1 MRMGV
6 SRAGRTGVHG
16 AGNPPE
22 AVEAAEVAR
31 KGRNAMRTAVSRA
44 RTTNEIR
51 IAAKGDRTAAMKTTT
66 GIPTK
71 AAKAAAVTRECRNGM
86 KAVVSKVVRTI
97 EVPAAARDDQMAG
110 MRTMITD
117 NPADPADSA
126 EATHACRNATRT
138 VVSKVRTIEVREA
151 AVDRMAGMKK
161 MTTVNR
167 MHGCRVETS
176 TVALRATMT
185 IGPGRAVKAARTIG
199 TKMTKTT
206 TTANPAAMADNAE
219 PAHGCR
225 IETSMDGLRA
235 TTIKAG
241 RVVRAAHTTGTKMKT
256 RIINSPVDPA
266 ESAEVMHGCR
276 IGTSM
281 DASKT
286 ARTSEAVRVAP
297 TIRTK
302 MNTGSPAEREAGAA
316 LQPWM
321 KTNDVKSHHVAGGLI
336 HAGNQQ

>member
-1 MRMGV
+1 MGV
-6 SRAGRTGVHG
+6 SRAGMTGVHG

-22 AVEAAEVAR
+22 AVAAAAVAH

-51 IAAKGDRTAAMKTTT
+51 VAARGDRTAAMKTTT

-71 AAKAAAVTRECRNGM
+71 AAKAAAVTLEWRNGM
-86 KAVVSKVVRTI
+86 KPVVSKVVRTI
-97 EVPAAARDDQMAG
+97 QVPAAARDDQMAG
-110 MRTMITD
+110 MRTMITVD
-117 NPADPADSA
+117 PADPADSV
-126 EATHACRNATRT
+126 EATHTCRNATRT

-151 AVDRMAGMKK
+151 AVDRTAGMKK

-176 TVALRATMT
+176 MSALRATMT
-185 IGPGRAVKAARTIG
+185 IGAGRAVKAARTIG

-219 PAHGCR
+219 PAPGCR

-241 RVVRAAHTTGTKMKT
+241 RVVRAAHTTGTKMKIKT
-256 RIINSPVDPA
+256 RIIDSPVDPA

-336 HAGNQQ
+336 HAGNPQ